1 MMTQM
6 FLQQNNN
13 ANEVLGEN
21 SLQVKNMKIMD
32 HLKDLME
39 LRRDKIR
46 RDISRFSNWYT
57 DFLTLIDKKYSDR
70 NIINE
75 KFFAG
80 KYLYGKEGF

>member
-32 HLKDLME
+32 HLKELME
-39 LRRDKIR
+39 LRRDKI
-46 RDISRFSNWYT
+46 
-57 DFLTLIDKKYSDR
+57 
-70 NIINE
+70 
-75 KFFAG
+75 
-80 KYLYGKEGF
+80 

>member
-1 MMTQM
+1 
-6 FLQQNNN
+6 
-13 ANEVLGEN
+13 
-21 SLQVKNMKIMD
+21 
-32 HLKDLME
+32 ME

-70 NIINE
+70 NIISE